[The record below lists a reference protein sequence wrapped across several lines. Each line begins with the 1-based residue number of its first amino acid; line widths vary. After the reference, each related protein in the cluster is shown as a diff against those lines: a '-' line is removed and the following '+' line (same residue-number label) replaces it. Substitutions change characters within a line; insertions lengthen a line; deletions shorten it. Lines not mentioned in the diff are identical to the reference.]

1 MSFATPVAN
10 NKRVQFNRELGTR
23 SATAP
28 SGTKRQTTT
37 LVTPSAKSVR
47 PAAKSESQTPKAP
60 VVRNSVSNTSSR
72 SGGDNN
78 LIKVGIRV
86 RPANEKEIALGNKNI
101 IKIDEEKNEI
111 LLNENNSKHHRFKCD
126 FIITDQTAVS
136 AANIDKNES
145 AENQQQQHV
154 YECAGKPL
162 LDKAFDGYNVSI
174 FAYGQTG
181 SGKTYSMIGTGKSPG
196 LIPRFF
202 DDLFEKSVKRDN
214 LVSSSHIEISYYEIY
229 NEKIFDLLRETK
241 EPVSQIKTARHNLAI
256 REDKQKGPYIVGL
269 QALSINSA
277 KDAKMWLDIGNKRR
291 ATAYTNMNDKSSRSH
306 SVFQIKLTQ
315 MLEHK
320 TDNIKT
326 TT

>member
-1 MSFATPVAN
+1 MSFATPVAAH
-10 NKRVQFNRELGTR
+10 KRVQFTRDLGSR
-23 SATAP
+23 SATGP
-28 SGTKRQTTT
+28 SGAKRQNNGT
-37 LVTPSAKSVR
+37 TPSAKLNKLPS
-47 PAAKSESQTPKAP
+47 KTENQTPKAYA
-60 VVRNSVSNTSSR
+60 VRNSVSNSSSSR
-72 SGGDNN
+72 LSGDNN

-86 RPANEKEIALGNKNI
+86 RPANEKEIALGSKNI
-101 IKIDEEKNEI
+101 IKIDEKSNEI

-126 FIITDQTAVS
+126 FIITDQIAES
-136 AANIDKNES
+136 AAHLDKSET
-145 AENQQQQHV
+145 AENQQQQYV
-154 YECAGKPL
+154 YECTGRPL
-162 LDKAFDGYNVSI
+162 LERAFDGYNVSI

-181 SGKTYSMIGTGKSPG
+181 SGKTYSMIGTSKSPG

-202 DDLFEKSVKRDN
+202 DDLFDKSAHRDKV
-214 LVSSSHIEISYYEIY
+214 VSSSHIEISYYEIY

-241 EPVSQIKTARHNLAI
+241 EPVSSIKTARHNLAI

-320 TDNIKT
+320 TDNINAT
-326 TT
+326 T